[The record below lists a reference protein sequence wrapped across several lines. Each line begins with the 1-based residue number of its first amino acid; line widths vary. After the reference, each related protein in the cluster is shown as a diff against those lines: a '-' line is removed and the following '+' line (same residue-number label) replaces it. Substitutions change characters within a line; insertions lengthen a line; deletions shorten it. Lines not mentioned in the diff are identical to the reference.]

1 MPHTNKLDTEFIPS
15 SLLKEAREVLGED
28 LTRLTHRHQVGYVEV
43 FWNNYGITR
52 NNQHSKQLGSFKMS
66 RKDINRFFVDQK
78 NFRALNDN
86 GYYLGFKNTRH
97 GLSDKISFSRRELK
111 GFTKRKPTRWVKKTF
126 EAHGGS
132 KSGGRYAGYQLAPRI
147 VKMMDEWAAKAKE
160 VQDNPQGMINYK
172 GERIEAVA
180 DYHGGGIIRHL
191 SSTPESVNVNL
202 LVRIDTEAL
211 NCHRTQLELVR
222 SRLEAHKVDTL
233 AKDDGHWLEVR
244 SKLESL
250 NQEAQSRAG
259 LVGVKVQYVDDKPLE
274 SLFKKA
280 LSSDGINQRITE
292 INRLLIISSQMV
304 GHKVPVVYHEVGTGR
319 YHSNGSILQGYHKSV
334 RYAALKGCYEYD
346 LEAAHQNILVQLLD
360 RIGASFKELDVVR
373 EYISNK
379 AEIRIRLAQELNT
392 TVAIVKVIIQE
403 LTYGAKLYNHSSGA
417 IFKTCDGNYQL
428 IERIVNNPWLVKLA
442 LCFSIAHKHLVGDD
456 KQVANAVGINVES
469 IKKSKDMAHI
479 LQGYE
484 RQILDSLIAHCNRK
498 DMALLLHDCVVFY
511 NKQSSEELSL
521 IVREKTGFNLKF
533 SEEKY

>member
-1 MPHTNKLDTEFIPS
+1 MSKRKFNTDFFLVSLVEEAGKVLQEEFIGLPYRYQ
-15 SLLKEAREVLGED
+15 A
-28 LTRLTHRHQVGYVEV
+28 GYVSI
-43 FWNNYGITR
+43 FWNHSDIIRY
-52 NNQHSKQLGSFKMS
+52 NQHFKEPTSFKMC
-66 RKDINRFFVDQK
+66 RDEVERYFVDQK
-78 NFRALNDN
+78 KFRAVNDN
-86 GYYLGFKNTRH
+86 GYYLGYKSTKH
-97 GLSDKISFSRRELK
+97 GISNKPMLSLK
-111 GFTKRKPTRWVKKTF
+111 EGSGFTKHYPTRWVKKTY
-126 EAHGGS
+126 EAHGNG
-132 KSGGRYAGYQLAPRI
+132 SGGGQCAGYNLSSR
-147 VKMMDEWAAKAKE
+147 VTGMMGEWMAKAEKA
-160 VQDNPQGMINYK
+160 QDNPQGMVNYN
-172 GERIEAVA
+172 GEKIEDVA
-180 DYHGGGIIRHL
+180 EQYGGGIVRHL
-191 SSTPESVNVNL
+191 SSTSKGVNVNL
-202 LVRIDTEAL
+202 LVKIDAKAL
-211 NCHRTQLELVR
+211 SHHRSQLELVK
-222 SRLEAHKVDTL
+222 SRLEVHKVDTL
-233 AKDDGHWLEVR
+233 VKDDGHWLEVK

-250 NQEAQSRAG
+250 NQEAQSRVG

-274 SLFKKA
+274 SLFTKA

-417 IFKTCDGNYQL
+417 IFKTCDGEYQL
-428 IERIVNNPWLVKLA
+428 IERIIKNPWLIKLA
-442 LCFSIAHKHLVGDD
+442 ASFSIAHKHLVGDD
-456 KQVANAVGINVES
+456 KQVINAVGIQVES
-469 IKKSKDMAHI
+469 KKKAKDMAHI

-484 RQILDSLIAHCNRK
+484 RQILDSLITHCNTK
-498 DMALLLHDCVVFY
+498 DIAILLHDCVVFY
-511 NKQSSEELSL
+511 KEQSPEKLSL
-521 IVREKTGFNLKF
+521 IVREETGFNLKF